1 MIALVGSIGGTALSV
16 FGQIQQGQAAA
27 EAANAQARL
36 AEAEGQA
43 RREAAKDE
51 GLKLS
56 RERAEMIDQ
65 QKATYGAAGIDIS
78 SGTPLDV
85 MARTASE
92 YERDIGYTGIKADQD
107 MWRASNEASILRW
120 QGRQAKY
127 AGWLGA
133 GSTLLSGFG
142 KAASMKLGRYYG

>member
-1 MIALVGSIGGTALSV
+1 MIAMIGSIGGTALSA
-16 FGQIQQGQAAA
+16 FGQIQAGNAA
-27 EAANAQARL
+27 EQAANANAQL
-36 AEAEGQA
+36 ITAEGQA
-43 RREAAKDE
+43 KREAAKYE

-56 RERAEMIDQ
+56 RERVEMIDQ

-92 YERDIGYTGIKADQD
+92 YERDIGYTGIKADQE
-107 MWRASNEASILRW
+107 MWKAQNEASIMKW
-120 QGRQAKY
+120 KGKQAKY

-142 KAASMKLGRYYG
+142 KTAASYGGGGK